1 MKKILIFVVCCFAIV
16 FCFKSYSGSSGG
28 SREAEQDAML
38 SYLPGEPQLVGNKLY
53 INGMFSNS
61 SSKYDILDLSGG
73 SPAVLAV

>member
-38 SYLPGEPQLVGNKLY
+38 SYLPG
-53 INGMFSNS
+53 
-61 SSKYDILDLSGG
+61 
-73 SPAVLAV
+73 